1 MMQGALELSNI
12 LFLKLKLKFLFLKF
26 EFGLNIEGLRDLIR
40 CLHISIISNIFN
52 WYACNGEWR

>member
-26 EFGLNIEGLRDLIR
+26 EFGFNIEG
-40 CLHISIISNIFN
+40 FK
-52 WYACNGEWR
+52 GFE

>member
-26 EFGLNIEGLRDLIR
+26 EFGFNIEGFKGFD
-40 CLHISIISNIFN
+40 
-52 WYACNGEWR
+52 